1 MPKSQKHLSLPRQ
14 KRALLALE
22 WAVGF
27 QPAGSIWVLLLAARG
42 WSLVEIGL
50 AEGLFHVVSL
60 CCELP
65 SGLLADVL
73 GRRRTLAASQGMFF
87 LSALLMIAGESPWGV
102 YLSLAVLAMAYNL
115 ESGTREA
122 ITYESMLEAGREEA
136 YLKFSSLQNGVYRFS
151 SSGAMLLAG
160 ATVLLGWRTAYLLDA
175 GIALLGLGAVL
186 CLKEPECPGRKEPV
200 RRSLSAALAET
211 VRGAW
216 TLLRTDRTAVCIM
229 LVNALAGACATLTR
243 FFLQQRVEAA
253 VTVPALLGPALF
265 VLGLGG
271 GLAGLLAVRLD
282 RLAYGRAALLTG
294 AGVAVCAFFAR
305 GTFLPVLMA
314 SGLAA
319 GLLDD
324 ALQLVSDKRLNDRF
338 PSAQRATLV
347 SVSSMTFSLFMIPL
361 SPLFGMFFSWKNE
374 CFT

>member
-1 MPKSQKHLSLPRQ
+1 MLFRSRQ

-73 GRRRTLAASQGMFF
+73 GRRRTLAVSQGMFF

-122 ITYESMLEAGREEA
+122 ITYESMLEAGQEEA

-160 ATVLLGWRTAYLLDA
+160 ATVLLGWRAAYLLDA
-175 GIALLGLGAVL
+175 GIALLGQGD
-186 CLKEPECPGRKEPV
+186 RK
-200 RRSLSAALAET
+200 
-211 VRGAW
+211 
-216 TLLRTDRTAVCIM
+216 
-229 LVNALAGACATLTR
+229 
-243 FFLQQRVEAA
+243 
-253 VTVPALLGPALF
+253 
-265 VLGLGG
+265 
-271 GLAGLLAVRLD
+271 
-282 RLAYGRAALLTG
+282 
-294 AGVAVCAFFAR
+294 
-305 GTFLPVLMA
+305 
-314 SGLAA
+314 
-319 GLLDD
+319 
-324 ALQLVSDKRLNDRF
+324 
-338 PSAQRATLV
+338 
-347 SVSSMTFSLFMIPL
+347 SVV
-361 SPLFGMFFSWKNE
+361 
-374 CFT
+374 

>member
-73 GRRRTLAASQGMFF
+73 GRRRTLAVSQGMFF

-102 YLSLAVLAMAYNL
+102 YLSLAVLAMAYYL

-122 ITYESMLEAGREEA
+122 ITYESMLEAGQEEA

-160 ATVLLGWRTAYLLDA
+160 ATVLLGWRAAYLLDA

-211 VRGAW
+211 VQGAW
-216 TLLRTDRTAVCIM
+216 TLLRTDHTAVCIM

-253 VTVPALLGPALF
+253 VTAPALLGPALF

-294 AGVAVCAFFAR
+294 AGVAACAFCAR
-305 GTFLPVLMA
+305 GTFLPVLTA

-361 SPLFGMFFSWKNE
+361 SPLFGMFFS
-374 CFT
+374 

>member
-160 ATVLLGWRTAYLLDA
+160 ATVLLGWR
-175 GIALLGLGAVL
+175 AVL
-186 CLKEPECPGRKEPV
+186 YLKEPECPGRKEPV

-361 SPLFGMFFSWKNE
+361 SPLFGMFFS
-374 CFT
+374 

>member
-1 MPKSQKHLSLPRQ
+1 MPKNKESFSLPHQ
-14 KRALLALE
+14 KRTLVLLE

-27 QPAGSIWVLLLAARG
+27 RPAGSVWVLLLALRG
-42 WSLVEIGL
+42 YSLVEIGL

-73 GRRRTLAASQGMFF
+73 GRKRTLVASQGMLL
-87 LSALLMIAGESPWGV
+87 LSALFMVAFDSSWGV
-102 YLSLAVLAMAYNL
+102 YLSLAASAMAFNL
-115 ESGTREA
+115 QSGTREA
-122 ITYESMLEAGREEA
+122 ITYESMLQAGQESD
-136 YLKFSSLQNGVYRFS
+136 YLKFSSLQNGIYRFS
-151 SSGAMLLAG
+151 DGGAMLLAG

-175 GIALLGLGAVL
+175 GIALAGLAAVL
-186 CLKEPECPGRKEPV
+186 CLTEPV
-200 RRSLSAALAET
+200 CPEQERNTASLSGFPAAMRET
-211 VRGAW
+211 VRGSWA
-216 TLLRTDRTAVCIM
+216 LLRTDGTAVRIM

-243 FFLQQRVEAA
+243 FFLQQRVEEA

-271 GLAGLLAVRLD
+271 GLAGLLTGRLD
-282 RLAYGRAALLTG
+282 RMPYGKAVALTM
-294 AGVAVCAFFAR
+294 AGVTVCALAAC
-305 GTFLPVLMA
+305 GSFLPILLA

-324 ALQLVSDKRLNDRF
+324 SLQLISDKRLNDRF

-347 SVSSMTFSLFMIPL
+347 SVASMAFSVFMIPL
-361 SPLFGMFFSWKNE
+361 SPLFGLLFS
-374 CFT
+374 